1 MSTYTSLSIYERL
14 YVSKETIAVVQND
27 PIIAEKLLEFG
38 YTPDRIALGESYQ
51 ADAFTKTQQREDYFG
66 SQLLATKARNELFK
80 KLRSQLTADR
90 RIVREVLDKDR
101 ASFQQFG
108 LNARLAPGYDRWI
121 TQAQLFYQEVLAT
134 EWLIEQ
140 LQSQFNIDAGI
151 INQRIEQLLSLEE
164 AMQAQQVQRAE
175 AQLMTRSRRDA
186 MRKLDRWMATLL
198 TVARRAFQDDPKQ
211 LVKLGVT
218 VKNA

>member
-1 MSTYTSLSIYERL
+1 MSTYTSLTIYERL

-38 YTPDRIALGESYQ
+38 YSPDRIALGESYH
-51 ADAFTKTQQREDYFG
+51 ADAFATTQQREDYFG
-66 SQLLATKARNELFK
+66 NQLLATKARDELFK
-80 KLRSQLTADR
+80 KLSSQFSADR

-108 LNARLAPGYDRWI
+108 LNVRLKSSRERRI

-134 EWLIEQ
+134 EFLLAR
-140 LQSQFNIDAGI
+140 LQSQFNITTDVL
-151 INQRIEQLLSLEE
+151 NQRIQQLASLEE

-175 AQLMTRSRRDA
+175 AQLMTRRRRNA
-186 MRKLDRWMATLL
+186 MRKLDRWMGTLIA
-198 TVARRAFQDDPKQ
+198 VARRALQDDPKQ
-211 LVKLGVT
+211 LEKLGIA

>member
-38 YTPDRIALGESYQ
+38 YTPDRIAIGESYH
-51 ADAFTKTQQREDYFG
+51 ADAFNTTQQREDHFG
-66 SQLLATKARNELFK
+66 NQLLATKARNELFK
-80 KLRSQLTADR
+80 KLSGQFTADR

-108 LNARLAPGYDRWI
+108 LNAQLESNYERRI

-134 EWLIEQ
+134 EWLLEQ
-140 LQSQFNIDAGI
+140 LQSQFNIDAAL
-151 INQRIEQLLSLEE
+151 INQRIEQLQSLEE

-175 AQLMTRSRRDA
+175 AQLMTLRKREA

-211 LVKLGVT
+211 LVKLGIT
-218 VKNA
+218 VKNG